1 MNILFFIPHFK
12 FWNQTLVLN
21 SLIKHLGENN
31 KVFVLACN
39 QDMEEHC
46 MVFNAAGLS
55 ILDQKKNKRKICGS
69 CISYKNIFQSKNKD
83 IIFNDLADYLDNE
96 DFQDIEIKIK
106 TISRSNYKNFIIDNI
121 NIGEIATHDVILI
134 QKLNSI
140 LSLEKYFWTEY
151 LSVVRSCL
159 IVLYSIRKYL
169 KSKNID
175 RVITFNNLYSSNRVV
190 AKYSESKKIFNYNV
204 STSFSIANRSLQF
217 IKINSGITS
226 GMNYSALKF
235 WNKNKNFQ
243 LDKYCEYLVLAH
255 FDSIF
260 KSEHYLNY
268 SKPLSKINLK
278 KYINKKYKK
287 TILVGLSGADE
298 DVCLTESGLDITYSE
313 EYKSI
318 FKDQFDWLSKLI
330 NFIKLDSENLYI
342 IRPHPRDWPDSK
354 RSFVISDN
362 YIKFKSIFTDSLPEN
377 IIVNDPSENISVYDF
392 MKICDVL
399 LVSRS
404 SIAVDFGMLGIP
416 VITSDLS
423 THMHP
428 VEDSYKFR
436 NEDEYFSLLKKI
448 ISFKKSYKTAE
459 FYLRWFVCSN
469 IFDCLDISSSLE
481 KNENKNIKNIAKKL
495 VSKILEILKIFIH
508 KKIEISS
515 LKKNETIKNKINN
528 HLINKYDSIINSHKC
543 ENYDYEKNLFITKK
557 IVSIIQKKYKIN
569 E

>member
-1 MNILFFIPHFK
+1 
-12 FWNQTLVLN
+12 
-21 SLIKHLGENN
+21 
-31 KVFVLACN
+31 
-39 QDMEEHC
+39 
-46 MVFNAAGLS
+46 
-55 ILDQKKNKRKICGS
+55 
-69 CISYKNIFQSKNKD
+69 
-83 IIFNDLADYLDNE
+83 
-96 DFQDIEIKIK
+96 
-106 TISRSNYKNFIIDNI
+106 
-121 NIGEIATHDVILI
+121 VILI

-140 LSLEKYFWTEY
+140 LSLEKYFWPEY

-235 WNKNKNFQ
+235 WNNNKNFQ
-243 LDKYCEYLVLAH
+243 LDKYCEDLVLAH

-298 DVCLTESGLDITYSE
+298 DVCLTESGLGITYSE

-362 YIKFKSIFTDSLPEN
+362 YIKFKSIFTDSLPQN
-377 IIVNDPSENISVYDF
+377 IIINDPSENTSVYDF

-428 VEDSYKFR
+428 VEECYKFR

-448 ISFKKSYKTAE
+448 ISFKKSYKTSE

-481 KNENKNIKNIAKKL
+481 KNENKNIKNTTNKII
-495 VSKILEILKIFIH
+495 SKILETLKIFIH
-508 KKIEISS
+508 KKFEIYS

-528 HLINKYDSIINSHKC
+528 HLINKYDSIINLHKF

-557 IVSIIQKKYKIN
+557 IVSTIKKKYKIN